1 MISRHPPPLH
11 ALNFSRPILLGLA
24 LAMTGCNRSGDGPKM
39 AETPREAAS
48 QMEQAF
54 RGASPEVRAAADAA
68 AEAMRNG
75 EFERA
80 VVSLTAVKSA
90 PDVTLDQGLAVH
102 SSTVT
107 LEARLVSAMAAGDE
121 NARRAYDLLKAMKNK

>member
-1 MISRHPPPLH
+1 
-11 ALNFSRPILLGLA
+11 
-24 LAMTGCNRSGDGPKM
+24 MTGCSRSGDGPTM

-90 PDVTLDQGLAVH
+90 ADVTLDQGLAVH